1 VKVPA
6 IGRLAYRLVLS
17 GAHLMRMIEAGST
30 PAPSTSNLKYSN
42 LMRKSEERLKIEAL
56 KPGKKVE
63 FPASQYVKICR
74 VVTTANT
81 TARAKGYVKPEDLM
95 YSIDGKA
102 KRGKVLVVRNL

>member
-1 VKVPA
+1 
-6 IGRLAYRLVLS
+6 
-17 GAHLMRMIEAGST
+17 
-30 PAPSTSNLKYSN
+30 
-42 LMRKSEERLKIEAL
+42 MRKSEERLKIEAL

-74 VVTTANT
+74 GVTTANT

>member
-1 VKVPA
+1 MKVPA

-63 FPASQYVKICR
+63 FPASENLPSGDSRQYNSKGKR
-74 VVTTANT
+74 VC
-81 TARAKGYVKPEDLM
+81 
-95 YSIDGKA
+95 KA
-102 KRGKVLVVRNL
+102 